1 MLVLG
6 RVKNLLLD
14 ATSMRFFEEELLD
27 VFQILHVGLS
37 NPLVRC

>member
-14 ATSMRFFEEELLD
+14 ATSMRFFEELLD
-27 VFQILHVGLS
+27 VFQILHVALS
-37 NPLVRC
+37 NPLVPC